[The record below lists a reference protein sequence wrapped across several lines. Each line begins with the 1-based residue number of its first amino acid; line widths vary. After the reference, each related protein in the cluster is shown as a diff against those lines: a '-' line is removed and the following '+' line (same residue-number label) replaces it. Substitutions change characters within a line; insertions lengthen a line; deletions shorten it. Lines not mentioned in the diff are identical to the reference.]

1 MPVIRTSKLSI
12 FVVLITF
19 TPCQKASLQTVRVSC
34 CRVSL
39 VAISIWGRCGA
50 CGDESGFPDSTV
62 VKMKSEVGFPSS
74 INHNASGDPIAALD
88 RRRDVSDAL
97 YSEGPFVDNSTWH
110 AESSIPPI
118 NRSSPCS
125 VPDTRTSAFGVETQ
139 FNTRDEQIHCLV
151 RCRAAFE
158 FQTR

>member
-1 MPVIRTSKLSI
+1 MRLPLDLVHLYRANFVCGSCQQTSLKQVETSQRPYLADMPMTRTSELLNDTARRPVSI
-12 FVVLITF
+12 VLIAF

-39 VAISIWGRCGA
+39 AAISIWGRCGA

-74 INHNASGDPIAALD
+74 INDNASGDPIAALD

-97 YSEGPFVDNSTWH
+97 YSEGSFVDNST
-110 AESSIPPI
+110 
-118 NRSSPCS
+118 
-125 VPDTRTSAFGVETQ
+125 
-139 FNTRDEQIHCLV
+139 
-151 RCRAAFE
+151 
-158 FQTR
+158 